1 MSELVHHTWQGP
13 NYTGNQSAAEAL
25 AQKIVDFWRQRG
37 GDIDIRIETSAVKIN
52 RRQSSRLGAIFG
64 TACRLDSASRLRS
77 KRNRQSNERGPE
89 IPR

>member
-37 GDIDIRIETSAVKIN
+37 GDIDIRIETSAAQNKSAPVFAIRSDLRN
-52 RRQSSRLGAIFG
+52 GLPPGFRQPSSIQEEPAV
-64 TACRLDSASRLRS
+64 
-77 KRNRQSNERGPE
+77 Q
-89 IPR
+89 